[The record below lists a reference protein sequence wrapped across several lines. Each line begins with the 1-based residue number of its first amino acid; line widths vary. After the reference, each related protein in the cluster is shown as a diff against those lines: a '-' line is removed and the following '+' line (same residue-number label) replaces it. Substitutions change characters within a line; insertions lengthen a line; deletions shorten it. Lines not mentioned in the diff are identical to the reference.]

1 MYIREKK
8 KRKKSFAGPEV
19 SRHLGNPLAADGKI
33 VTTFFL
39 AHKVFFF
46 ATGPIKL
53 VLSST
58 KLVSAGLLGSFRLS
72 DAEGIQTVG
81 GFSLSRVFILFHT
94 SVDSS
99 RAQHSIDAPTDR

>member
-81 GFSLSRVFILFHT
+81 GFSLSLSSFYFIPHKC
-94 SVDSS
+94 
-99 RAQHSIDAPTDR
+99 